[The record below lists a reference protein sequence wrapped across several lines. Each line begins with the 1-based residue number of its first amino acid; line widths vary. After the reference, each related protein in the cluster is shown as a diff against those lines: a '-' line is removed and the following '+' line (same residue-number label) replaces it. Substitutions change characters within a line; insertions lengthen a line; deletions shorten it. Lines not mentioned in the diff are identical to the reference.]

1 MTQKER
7 FINSPDLARSNK
19 CASIA
24 YLLFSLGELY
34 VEENIALLEKYDLY
48 HHNIKHDA
56 KELVKKFE
64 TYDKSFRK
72 MIIKGREIPLC
83 NDYDKLQKFVKE
95 QVETLID

>member
-24 YLLFSLGELY
+24 YLLFTLGNLY

-56 KELVKKFE
+56 KELVKKFDV
-64 TYDKSFRK
+64 YDKSFRK
-72 MIIKGREIPLC
+72 MIIKGKEIPLC
-83 NDYDKLQKFVKE
+83 DDYDKLREFVKE
-95 QVETLID
+95 QVEKMID